1 MNQMKRTTLAAF
13 TAGSIAILSSISAMA
28 VQLSFF
34 GQDVGPGESYPG
46 LSSWPNSSAAEAN
59 FLVNLSGVGTETF
72 ESKTPWFAP
81 GVLVFPGAGT
91 ATMTGDATVV
101 AGHSGAGRYPISGT
115 NWVET
120 STNLA
125 IDFDS
130 PMAAFG
136 FYGIDM
142 GDFGG
147 NLILHFIDGTTMD
160 FTLGTAGMAGGSV
173 MYFGYINDQNLFNR
187 VEFGNSASGTDFFG
201 FDDMTIGSVEMV
213 IPPIPDAGTTFGLL
227 GLALVGLAAANRKLR
242 NA

>member
-1 MNQMKRTTLAAF
+1 
-13 TAGSIAILSSISAMA
+13 MA

-34 GQDVGPGESYPG
+34 SQDAGPGEAPPG
-46 LSSWPNSSAAEAN
+46 LSSWPNSSAAEAS
-59 FLVNLSGVGTETF
+59 FLANLSGAGTETF
-72 ESKTPWFAP
+72 ESKTPWLAP
-81 GVLVFPGAGT
+81 GVLAFPGVGT

-101 AGHSGAGRYPISGT
+101 AGHTGVGRYPISGT

-120 STNLA
+120 STSLA

-130 PMAAFG
+130 PTAAFG
-136 FYGIDM
+136 FYGIDV

-147 NLILHFIDGTTMD
+147 DLTLHFIDGTTMD

-173 MYFGYINDQNLFNR
+173 MYFGYINDVNLFNR
-187 VEFGNSASGTDFFG
+187 VEFGNTVPGDDFFA
-201 FDDMTIGSVEMV
+201 FDNMTIGSVEMV

-227 GLALVGLAAANRKLR
+227 GMALLGLAAANRKLR